1 MAVIEAKPTGRFGVN
16 LNITRELAVTN
27 FKLKYTGSALGYV
40 WSLLKPALVFGVMYF
55 VFAELLQTGKGSVD
69 FPLQLLVGVVLW
81 TFFAETTGAAVGAIA
96 SNGSLVQRA
105 AFPKMILVLATT
117 ATASMTFLI
126 NMLLIIAVFA
136 PLHQVTLGAQSLL
149 AVPLLLELYALI
161 LGTSLLISA
170 LFVFFRDLG
179 HVWDVLLQVL
189 FYASAIVF
197 PIVTAAQKLPLTGGV
212 RVLLLMNPI
221 TQIVEDMRHAVVTPS
236 APWTIDIVGS
246 TARFLIPVAI
256 VLVVVAVGFTV
267 FNRTAPAFAEN
278 L

>member
-1 MAVIEAKPTGRFGVN
+1 MAVVEAAPTSRFGVN
-16 LNITRELAVTN
+16 LNITRELAVTQ

-40 WSLLKPALVFGVMYF
+40 WSLLKPALVFGIMYF
-55 VFAELLQTGKGSVD
+55 VFAELLQTGKGAVD

-81 TFFAETTGAAVGAIA
+81 TFFSETTSTAVGAIA

-126 NMLLIIAVFA
+126 NMALIILVAA
-136 PLHQVTLGAQSLL
+136 PLHQVTLGMQSLL
-149 AVPLLLELYALI
+149 AIPLILELYALI
-161 LGTSLLISA
+161 LGTSLLISS

-179 HVWDVLLQVL
+179 HVWDVMLQVL

-197 PIVTAAQKLPLTGGV
+197 PIVTAAQALPLTGGIRLV
-212 RVLLLMNPI
+212 LLMNPV
-221 TQIVEDMRHAVVTPS
+221 TQIVEDMRHAVVTPH
-236 APWTIDIVGS
+236 AAWTVTIVGG
-246 TARFLIPVAI
+246 AGRFLIPISIVVF
-256 VLVVVAVGFTV
+256 VLVVGFAVF
-267 FNRTAPAFAEN
+267 RRAAPWFAEN